1 MWYCSG
7 IVLSSVYLLGLVLC
21 EAHLSDKWDENVRPK
36 MVFSYY
42 DQSLESK
49 ALLNLFNKVPVF
61 YCLMK
66 KF

>member
-7 IVLSSVYLLGLVLC
+7 IVLSSVYLLGFWALC

-49 ALLNLFNKVPVF
+49 ALLNIF
-61 YCLMK
+61 
-66 KF
+66 